1 ISMTSINV
9 IARFCCA
16 VPGATAAIAT
26 SHAHTDTIPLLVFVF
41 TLIANCPPGSTL
53 LARGSVCRSSAPRN
67 AIRFDQ
73 RSASLE
79 TAAENVIMRAPLA
92 QQHVILRR
100 GRDETR
106 ETIGYDSMCVC
117 AGGSSTLRIITASRQ
132 ACGPDCSEAWHH
144 LRRSDQ
150 LAPHQRS
157 TSLAGRQDARVHLR
171 GLSRL
176 PRRRLQQQAR
186 RRARKKQSQGPAL

>member
-1 ISMTSINV
+1 MTSINV

-16 VPGATAAIAT
+16 VPAATTAIAT

-41 TLIANCPPGSTL
+41 SLIANCPPGSAL

-67 AIRFDQ
+67 AIGFGQ
-73 RSASLE
+73 GSASLE

-100 GRDETR
+100 ERDETR
-106 ETIGYDSMCVC
+106 ETIGSDSMCVC
-117 AGGSSTLRIITASRQ
+117 ACARGNSTLRISTATRQ

-144 LRRSDQ
+144 LRRSD
-150 LAPHQRS
+150 
-157 TSLAGRQDARVHLR
+157 
-171 GLSRL
+171 
-176 PRRRLQQQAR
+176 
-186 RRARKKQSQGPAL
+186 